1 MLAWGEASFGYGMD
15 RVRVVGSNVMRFARS
30 TRINDEVDMV
40 PSAHSNARA
49 G

>member
-15 RVRVVGSNVMRFARS
+15 RVRVVGSNVMRFARC

-40 PSAHSNARA
+40 PSADSNARA